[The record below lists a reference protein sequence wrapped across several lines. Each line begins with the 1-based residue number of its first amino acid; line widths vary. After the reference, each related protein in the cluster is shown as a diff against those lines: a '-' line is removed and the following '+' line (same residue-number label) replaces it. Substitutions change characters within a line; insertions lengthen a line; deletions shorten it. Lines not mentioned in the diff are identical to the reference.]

1 MTTRRATALPTL
13 AVTASA
19 VMWGLKSGLTG
30 DWISLAV
37 YTFGAVVL
45 LPVALTRWKRLAAG
59 GLDLLVIALCLG
71 VALTAW
77 NHAVLTGEVVRVVL
91 LFYLCPVWATGF
103 ARIILKE
110 PVSPVRGL
118 SILLGL
124 GGAAVVLGFEG
135 GVPLPRAEGEW
146 MAVFAGVLFALAAT
160 YARKAEGCTGFDKTF
175 ATFAAA
181 VPVALLFILVVP
193 VGAAPTPGQFLDA
206 LPLLTGATVVW
217 LLPQTWLVL
226 WGAERLD
233 PGRVTRCRGVG
244 SAAPRPGGYHRG
256 PRRRLGAAPPDRLI
270 GIGRRLGL
278 RGNVGLVPVGALRHR
293 RAPLAAARARC
304 ARAPGGQRVS

>member
-19 VMWGLKSGLTG
+19 VMWGLWWIPLRALDKGGLTG

-45 LPVALTRWKRLAAG
+45 LPVAVARRKRLAAG

-233 PGRVTRCRGVG
+233 PGRVTVLLLLEIVAAAVSAALLAGEPFGWRELTGCLLILGAGVVEALDQRRLAPAATTADPGDG
-244 SAAPRPGGYHRG
+244 SAPHR
-256 PRRRLGAAPPDRLI
+256 LTD
-270 GIGRRLGL
+270 
-278 RGNVGLVPVGALRHR
+278 
-293 RAPLAAARARC
+293 
-304 ARAPGGQRVS
+304 